1 MTAHKQN
8 HNLIHLEKLETV
20 KEGAFILSQESID
33 EEDDHRIANQLFHI
47 GSPKVVSTFAI
58 SSSDGDGTCSTT
70 T

>member
-1 MTAHKQN
+1 M
-8 HNLIHLEKLETV
+8 